1 MLRVIDFTG
10 RAKEEHRLDIPDPKA
25 FIEKQFNTRYPPE
38 ISYSGV
44 YRNMGWMYDFRPYL
58 NRYVVCQYNS
68 WQAYYCLNKT
78 LLRKLIPGKVQEIVQ
93 VKNSN

>member
-1 MLRVIDFTG
+1 MLRVINFTG
-10 RAKEEHRLDIPDPKA
+10 QAKEEHRLDIPDPKA
-25 FIEKQFNTRYPPE
+25 FLEKQFSARYPPE

-44 YRNMGWMYDFRPYL
+44 YRNMGWLYDFRPYL

-78 LLRKLIPGKVQEIVQ
+78 LLRKLISGKVQEIVQ